1 MNESSKKIVKI
12 VLECVK
18 LVVTALIGYFGGNA
32 VM

>member
-1 MNESSKKIVKI
+1 MNEPSKKIVKI

-18 LVVTALIGYFGGNA
+18 LVVTALIGYFGGTA